1 MNIHE
6 YQAKKLLKKYKIKIP
21 NGAIAYTPSEA
32 VNRAQKISK
41 TGPFVLKAQIYS
53 GARAHGHFI
62 KNGTKNLSGICFVSN
77 IEDVFKISEKM
88 ISNTLVTSQTNKKGK
103 LVSKIYVEEFC
114 IAKRTFYL
122 SFVINRIK
130 ACITLLVSGVTDNIV
145 DLAKN
150 TPKSILRIHFNL
162 NQRIQKKDTLQ
173 ILKFLKLNEKYHKN
187 LTAFIQN
194 LYKAFLS
201 LDATMLEI
209 NPVGLTKDDDFIA
222 LDAKISFDNNA
233 LFRHPDVVLMHD
245 DYEVDENVL
254 QAAKCGFKYHK
265 FEKGTIGLIVNGD
278 GPALAARD
286 YLEKLGYQTACY
298 LDIKGGVDEDKI
310 AQSLKILMTNPMVE
324 GILINILGGF
334 LRCNLVADGIVAV
347 SKEIGF
353 NMPLVARFEGT
364 NKQMAQEILKE
375 NNFDFLT
382 SDNLQD
388 AAEKLIKAMK
398 ENE

>member
-1 MNIHE
+1 
-6 YQAKKLLKKYKIKIP
+6 
-21 NGAIAYTPSEA
+21 
-32 VNRAQKISK
+32 
-41 TGPFVLKAQIYS
+41 
-53 GARAHGHFI
+53 
-62 KNGTKNLSGICFVSN
+62 
-77 IEDVFKISEKM
+77 
-88 ISNTLVTSQTNKKGK
+88 
-103 LVSKIYVEEFC
+103 
-114 IAKRTFYL
+114 
-122 SFVINRIK
+122 
-130 ACITLLVSGVTDNIV
+130 
-145 DLAKN
+145 
-150 TPKSILRIHFNL
+150 
-162 NQRIQKKDTLQ
+162 
-173 ILKFLKLNEKYHKN
+173 
-187 LTAFIQN
+187 
-194 LYKAFLS
+194 
-201 LDATMLEI
+201 MLEI

-388 AAEKLIKAMK
+388 AAEKLIKTMK